1 MNYAQRRQKAVDLLT
16 ALELDALVLCEPEN
30 IRYLCGF
37 TGSDGA
43 LIISTEQLVFLTD
56 SRYTTQA
63 GIEVSADKIEEYK
76 LKNDAIVAVLSSQAV
91 KRTGFEAG
99 LAVGVFNDLRD
110 KGEQDWQ
117 WLPLQDEIQS
127 LRLHKSADEIR
138 LIETAAE
145 LNLAGFAEIRQM
157 IRPGVREVEIA
168 LALEFALRK
177 RGAEEKAF
185 DIIVASGERGALPHG
200 VASDKLLAE
209 GELVTIDFG
218 CRYSG
223 YHSDETVTFAL
234 GRVVDELRRM
244 YDIVQ
249 EAHDRAIAA
258 VAPGIGLAELD
269 RIARDYIKGCGYA
282 EYFGHG
288 LGHGVGLAVHEAPVV
303 ASRSKAVAEA
313 GMVFTVEPGI
323 YVPGTGGVRIE
334 DMVLVT
340 ADGHQVLTKIPKTF
354 QNILLR

>member
-1 MNYAQRRQKAVDLLT
+1 MNYPQRRQQAVDLLT
-16 ALELDALVLCEPEN
+16 KLQLDALVLCEPGN
-30 IRYLCGF
+30 IRHMCGF

-43 LIISTEQLVFLTD
+43 LVISTDQLVFLTD

-76 LKNDAIVAVLSSQAV
+76 LKSDAIVAVLSSLAV
-91 KRTGFEAG
+91 KRVGFEAG
-99 LAVGVFNDLRD
+99 LAFGVFNDLRN
-110 KGEQDWQ
+110 KGEDDWQ
-117 WLPLQDEIQS
+117 WLHLRDEIQS
-127 LRLHKSADEIR
+127 LRLHKSAEEIR
-138 LIETAAE
+138 LISAAAE
-145 LNLAGFAEIRQM
+145 LNLAGFAEVRHL
-157 IRPGVREVEIA
+157 IRPGVRESEIA
-168 LALEFALRK
+168 LGLEFALRK

-200 VASDKLLAE
+200 VASDKPLAE

-234 GRVVDELRRM
+234 GRVDDEMRRI
-244 YDIVQ
+244 YDIVL

-258 VAPGIGLAELD
+258 VAPGIGLSELD

-288 LGHGVGLAVHEAPVV
+288 LGHGVGLEVHEAPVV

>member
-1 MNYAQRRQKAVDLLT
+1 MNYSQRRLKAVDLL
-16 ALELDALVLCEPEN
+16 ASLKLDALVLCEPEN
-30 IRYLCGF
+30 MRYLCGF
-37 TGSDGA
+37 TGSDGT

-63 GIEVSADKIEEYK
+63 GIEVSADRIEEYTVK
-76 LKNDAIVAVLSSQAV
+76 SDAIVAVLSSLSA
-91 KRTGFEAG
+91 KRAGFEAG
-99 LAVGVFNDLRD
+99 LAVGVFNELRG
-110 KGEQDWQ
+110 KGEDDWQ

-127 LRLHKSADEIR
+127 LRLHKSAEEIR
-138 LIETAAE
+138 LISAAAE
-145 LNLAGFAEIRQM
+145 MNLAGFTEVSSM
-157 IRPGVREVEIA
+157 IRPGVSESEIS

-218 CRYSG
+218 CRYAG

-234 GRVVDELRRM
+234 GRVADELREI
-244 YDIVQ
+244 YDIVL

-258 VAPGIGLAELD
+258 VVPGIGLSELD

-282 EYFGHG
+282 DYFGHG

-323 YVPGTGGVRIE
+323 YVPGTGGIRIE

-340 ADGHQVLTKIPKTF
+340 VDGHQVLTKIPKTF